1 MNCTYVILLDIE
13 QYFVDD
19 IVCTYQSD
27 IVLVEDRVGDF
38 KAMCNKVF
46 PLSIS
51 SCGNL

>member
-1 MNCTYVILLDIE
+1 MLDIE
-13 QYFVDD
+13 QYYVDD

-27 IVLVEDRVGDF
+27 IVVLVEDRVGDF